1 MSIRKTGLIIGVLT
15 LIGAGAGWAYLDRTS
30 EPAQAAPQT
39 VAVTR
44 ATVSSTVLATGLI
57 EATDLVSV
65 GARTSGLIEELAVE
79 VGSDVAQGDLIARID
94 SLEQQNSVAQAKA
107 ELAQIEAEIDSQT
120 AEIRQA
126 ELDLERQQGLN
137 AKKLSATS
145 ELEAAEAT
153 LAMTRAGLQSLEAQ
167 QARAEIAVSSAELDL
182 ERTKITA
189 PIDGTV
195 VAVVNGEGTT
205 VNASQ
210 EAPTIVKL
218 AQLDR
223 MEVKAEISE
232 ADVVNV
238 QPGQEVEF
246 TLLGAPDLTYTA
258 TLASVEPAPSSIK
271 DSDEIDT
278 DSAIYY
284 NARFTVDNDDRLL
297 RIGMSADVTIFLG
310 RAEDVPTLPLSLLP
324 AKGRDGLYRIEV
336 PGTGD
341 QPEFREIK
349 IGLKDA
355 TRFEILSGLE
365 AGEQVISTG
374 AAPAPATAGS
384 TRSSGGRGG
393 PPPMMGL

>member
-1 MSIRKTGLIIGVLT
+1 MSIRKTGLIIGLLT

-30 EPAQAAPQT
+30 TPAETAPQT

-44 ATVSSTVLATGLI
+44 GTVSSTVLATGLI

-79 VGSDVAQGDLIARID
+79 VGDDVAQGDLIARID
-94 SLEQQNSVAQAKA
+94 SLEQQNAVAQAKA
-107 ELAQIEAEIDSQT
+107 DLTQIDAEIEAKKAEVRQSELAVD
-120 AEIRQA
+120 RQS
-126 ELDLERQQGLN
+126 GLN

-145 ELEAAEAT
+145 ELEAAQAT
-153 LAMTRAGLQSLEAQ
+153 LAMNKANLQSLEAQ
-167 QARAEIAVSSAELDL
+167 LARARIEVASAELDL
-182 ERTKITA
+182 ERTRITA

-238 QPGQEVEF
+238 HAGQQVEF
-246 TLLGAPDLTYTA
+246 TLLGAPDLTYSA

-278 DSAIYY
+278 DTAIYY

-310 RAEDVPTLPLSLLP
+310 KAEDVPTLPLSLLP
-324 AKGRDGLYRIEV
+324 AKGPDGHYRIEV

-341 QPEFREIK
+341 RPEFREIE

-355 TRFEILSGLE
+355 TRFEVLSGLE
-365 AGEQVISTG
+365 AGEQVIST
-374 AAPAPATAGS
+374 AAPPAPASDAGS
-384 TRSSGGRGG
+384 RGPGGRGG

>member
-1 MSIRKTGLIIGVLT
+1 MSLRKTGLIIGVLT
-15 LIGAGAGWAYLDRTS
+15 LIGAGAGWAYLDHTS
-30 EPAQAAPQT
+30 QPAETAPQT
-39 VAVTR
+39 IAVTR

-79 VGSDVAQGDLIARID
+79 VGNDVAQGDLIARID
-94 SLEQQNSVAQAKA
+94 SLEQQNAVAQAKA

-284 NARFTVDNDDRLL
+284 NARFTVDNADRLL

-336 PGTGD
+336 PGDAGS
-341 QPEFREIK
+341 PELREIE

-374 AAPAPATAGS
+374 TAPAPATAGT

>member
-1 MSIRKTGLIIGVLT
+1 MSIRKTALIIGVLT
-15 LIGAGAGWAYLDRTS
+15 LIGAGAGWAYLDRGA
-30 EPAQAAPQT
+30 EPAEAAPQT

-65 GARTSGLIEELAVE
+65 GARTSGLIEELAVAVGDE
-79 VGSDVAQGDLIARID
+79 VEQGDLIARID
-94 SLEQQNSVAQAKA
+94 SLEQQNAVAQAKA
-107 ELAQIEAEIDSQT
+107 ELTQIEAEIEAKK
-120 AEIRQA
+120 AEIRQS
-126 ELDLERQQGLN
+126 ELSVERQSGLN

-153 LAMTRAGLQSLEAQ
+153 LAMNRANLQSLDAQ
-167 QARAEIAVSSAELDL
+167 LARARIEVSSAELDL
-182 ERTKITA
+182 ERTKIIA

-218 AQLDR
+218 AQLGK

-232 ADVVNV
+232 ADVVHV
-238 QPGQEVEF
+238 QPGQQVEF
-246 TLLGAPDLTYTA
+246 TLLGAPELTYAA

-284 NARFTVDNDDRLL
+284 NARFIVDNDDRLL

-324 AKGRDGLYRIEV
+324 AKGRGGHYALDVLGTDG
-336 PGTGD
+336 
-341 QPEFREIK
+341 QPERREIE

-355 TRFEILSGLE
+355 TRFEVRSGLE
-365 AGEQVISTG
+365 AGDQVI
-374 AAPAPATAGS
+374 GS
-384 TRSSGGRGG
+384 TSATTPAMGTGRSPGGRGG
-393 PPPMMGL
+393 PRMMGF

>member
-1 MSIRKTGLIIGVLT
+1 MNLRITVLIIALLSLV
-15 LIGAGAGWAYLDRTS
+15 GAGAGWAYLDRT
-30 EPAQAAPQT
+30 ETPETTGPQT

-65 GARTSGLIEELAVE
+65 GARTSGLIEELAVA
-79 VGSDVAQGDLIARID
+79 VGDEVAQGALIARID
-94 SLEQQNSVAQAKA
+94 SLEQQNAVAQAKA
-107 ELAQIEAEIDSQT
+107 DLAQIEAEIDAKK

-137 AKKLSATS
+137 SKKLSATS
-145 ELEAAEAT
+145 ALEAAEAT

-167 QARAEIAVSSAELDL
+167 QARAGIAVASAELDL

-218 AQLDR
+218 ARLDR

-232 ADVVNV
+232 ADVINV
-238 QPGQEVEF
+238 KPGQEVEF

-284 NARFTVDNDDRLL
+284 NARFTVDNADRLL

-324 AKGRDGLYRIEV
+324 AKGRGGRTTLDVL
-336 PGTGD
+336 GTGG
-341 QPEFREIK
+341 QPERREIE

-355 TRFEILSGLE
+355 TRFEVRAGLDE
-365 AGEQVISTG
+365 GERVITSAPPP
-374 AAPAPATAGS
+374 AAMGD
-384 TRSSGGRGG
+384 SSRRGGRGG
-393 PPPMMGL
+393 PPMMGL

>member
-1 MSIRKTGLIIGVLT
+1 MSIRKTALIIGMLT
-15 LIGAGAGWAYLDRTS
+15 LIGAGAGWAYLDRGT
-30 EPAQAAPQT
+30 EPAEAAPQT

-57 EATDLVSV
+57 EAADLVSV
-65 GARTSGLIEELAVE
+65 GARTSGLIEELPVAVGDE
-79 VGSDVAQGDLIARID
+79 VKQGDLIARID
-94 SLEQQNSVAQAKA
+94 SLEQQNAVAQAKA
-107 ELAQIEAEIDSQT
+107 DLTQIEAEIEAKK
-120 AEIRQA
+120 AEIRQS
-126 ELDLERQQGLN
+126 ELAVDRQSGLN

-145 ELEAAEAT
+145 ELEAAQAT
-153 LAMTRAGLQSLEAQ
+153 LAMNQANLQSLEAQ
-167 QARAEIAVSSAELDL
+167 LARARIEVASAELDL
-182 ERTKITA
+182 ERTRITA

-218 AQLDR
+218 AQLGR

-232 ADVVNV
+232 ADVINV
-238 QPGQEVEF
+238 KPGQEVEF

-284 NARFTVDNDDRLL
+284 NARFTVDNADRLL

-324 AKGRDGLYRIEV
+324 AKGRGGRYALDVL
-336 PGTGD
+336 GTGG
-341 QPEFREIK
+341 QPERREIE
-349 IGLKDA
+349 IGMKDA

-365 AGEQVISTG
+365 EGDRVIS
-374 AAPAPATAGS
+374 AARAPAAMGDSARGP
-384 TRSSGGRGG
+384 GGRGG
-393 PPPMMGL
+393 PPMMGL